1 MRSLLVLTVLLAS
14 LTGARPAAGAGFVKL
29 ELDQR
34 PDVVLQHQRFVGN
47 TRAQAKREGIITRVP
62 QFYVYFTDQTAA
74 WHLQGFRA
82 NFTRELSL
90 TFDRQRRE
98 RSMVRLDR
106 LLERTQR
113 PDGSAVT
120 ADELPPADVFLLLYR
135 RADCEDCRQVAET
148 LEGWLEVRPGLE
160 AVWIDVWLGRHDQ
173 D

>member
-1 MRSLLVLTVLLAS
+1 MRSFLVLTVCLVC
-14 LTGARPAAGAGFVKL
+14 LTGTRPADGAGLVKL
-29 ELDQR
+29 ELEQR

-62 QFYVYFTDQTAA
+62 QFYVYFTDQSAA

-106 LLERTQR
+106 LLERTRR
-113 PDGSAVT
+113 PDGSAV
-120 ADELPPADVFLLLYR
+120 APDELPAADVYLLLYR
-135 RADCEDCRQVAET
+135 RADCEECQQVAET
-148 LEGWLEVRPGLE
+148 LEAWLADRPGLE
-160 AVWIDVWLGRHDQ
+160 AVWIEVWLGRHEQ